1 MHACLYTVVVISLY
15 SNGLTSPTHLF
26 FQIFVGIYLCVIL
39 TLIIM
44 CGLLFFAAAETYY
57 QKVAVVIAFGLLS
70 AAATIYAIWCWPK
83 FKATLLNC

>member
-1 MHACLYTVVVISLY
+1 
-15 SNGLTSPTHLF
+15 
-26 FQIFVGIYLCVIL
+26 
-39 TLIIM
+39 M